1 MSPRCSM
8 RLLDSYNF
16 MVGLALKRLSPP
28 LFASSVHPSRSRF
41 PALCFLFAAAAAAAA
56 VPLLSTFRT
65 SSALHKDQ
73 SIKNAMLHEI
83 NPLDAPARFLFTF
96 VPRALYPFLLAT
108 SLTLGSSRCS
118 SEQEHSANYR
128 RFDVILK
135 LLFSPFAQERNMS
148 SALITLTI
156 ISDIRRRRGKSG

>member
-1 MSPRCSM
+1 M

-28 LFASSVHPSRSRF
+28 LFASSVHPSF
-41 PALCFLFAAAAAAAA
+41 PYLAFRPCAAI
-56 VPLLSTFRT
+56 PLLSAFRT
-65 SSALHKDQ
+65 LSVLHKDQ

-83 NPLDAPARFLFTF
+83 NPLDAPAL
-96 VPRALYPFLLAT
+96 PLYLRPAPYIPFCSRT

-148 SALITLTI
+148 STLIMLTI

>member
-1 MSPRCSM
+1 M

-28 LFASSVHPSRSRF
+28 LFASSVHPSSPYLAFRPSAFRSLRYRRCSSPPF
-41 PALCFLFAAAAAAAA
+41 RT
-56 VPLLSTFRT
+56 LST
-65 SSALHKDQ
+65 LHKDQ

-83 NPLDAPARFLFTF
+83 NPLDVSAPPHPAS
-96 VPRALYPFLLAT
+96 YIPFCSRM
-108 SLTLGSSRCS
+108 SLTLGSSRFS